1 MWHEAR
7 RQEKMVRAKMVD
19 NAKRNERR
27 KQFYESVRKEPEGFM
42 QLHGQRMHVH
52 VDPSEAA
59 DSPNAMRKWQGD
71 PNILIDR
78 FDVRVYLDSI
88 PETAS
93 NSTQKNM
100 PKDDV
105 IELQCYYERYRILV
119 FNEFRKVNEK
129 QFLNEIAAKEFWPA
143 QQQNSQSSNATYKKE
158 IEKKRKLASKRAAI
172 AFNYADS
179 TEAIH
184 VSHAPSPAHYPRE
197 QRSSSSSSD
206 DDFDEVE
213 EIDTVLDTD
222 ALSAEQA
229 ATLNKIG
236 AHFNITAGAFLQ
248 LLSLDRKEQTSTAQI
263 REIDKA
269 KLALSGRHAKADRA
283 VLKRKR
289 ALIIGNLGS
298 NAQTS
303 EEATTTL
310 LSFLAASGKNELN
323 EDSSSSESG
332 EEFVRTEFIT
342 SFGGEEE
349 RECAKR
355 ESAVVGG
362 PTEDEGTDREAVVQ
376 GPILPNREYRRLLEL
391 SRRRSNSPENTWER
405 RERPVERE
413 RRERDFRHGY
423 RNSSRSPSHWRRCWT
438 TRSRE
443 RERRRR
449 SSRSRSKNS
458 GRQRR
463 RRRSGSVSSSAPSPK
478 RTPTA
483 TSSNKRKTVRHG
495 ERGRSG
501 EREYPRK
508 DKSLKTK
515 RNSSSSSSRSHSH
528 KIGNGAAKNAQLSH
542 FAMNRKSSS
551 SSDVDSLLSVRSS
564 MSESEKERI
573 ERENRKRRIRKTKR
587 TVKVQQNSAETAQ
600 EEAETKA
607 ERAAKKLRQQMQKA
621 LTKTAA
627 QLKEEEE
634 QRQRETMREKKRRE
648 EQLLEESR
656 LLKKRERE
664 KRKTDEGRERERRES
679 ERDDGN
685 RSSRRRRR
693 SSSDE

>member
-52 VDPSEAA
+52 VDPTEPAT
-59 DSPNAMRKWQGD
+59 DSHNAMRKWQGD

-78 FDVRVYLDSI
+78 FDVRGYLDTI
-88 PETAS
+88 PETAPNAS
-93 NSTQKNM
+93 AKKNI

-105 IELQCYYERYRILV
+105 IELQCDYERYRILV
-119 FNEFRKVNEK
+119 FNEFRKVSEK

-143 QQQNSQSSNATYKKE
+143 QQQANQSANAAYRRE

-179 TEAIH
+179 TETAATGQ
-184 VSHAPSPAHYPRE
+184 SNATRE
-197 QRSSSSSSD
+197 NNCSSSSSSD
-206 DDFDEVE
+206 EEDFDEME
-213 EIDTVLDTD
+213 EIDSVLDTN

-236 AHFNITAGAFLQ
+236 AHFNITSGAFLQ

-283 VLKRKR
+283 QLKRKR

-298 NAQTS
+298 NAQSS

-323 EDSSSSESG
+323 EESSSSESG
-332 EEFVRTEFIT
+332 EEFVKTEFIT
-342 SFGGEEE
+342 SFGGDEEKDG
-349 RECAKR
+349 AN
-355 ESAVVGG
+355 GG
-362 PTEDEGTDREAVVQ
+362 RGGEVAGGQNEDECVEREAVVQ

-391 SRRRSNSPENTWER
+391 SRRRSNSPENAWER
-405 RERPVERE
+405 KDHRAEENGRSGDAWYGH
-413 RRERDFRHGY
+413 RR
-423 RNSSRSPSHWRRCWT
+423 SSRSPPRRHRRRT

-449 SSRSRSKNS
+449 SSRSRSRNS

-463 RRRSGSVSSSAPSPK
+463 QHRTSTLSSASPSPK
-478 RTPTA
+478 RSATA
-483 TSSNKRKTVRHG
+483 STSRKTVRHA
-495 ERGRSG
+495 E
-501 EREYPRK
+501 ERERSIERERK
-508 DKSLKTK
+508 DKGAKV
-515 RNSSSSSSRSHSH
+515 RRHSSSSSSRGHSY
-528 KIGNGAAKNAQLSH
+528 KVGNGGAKLGQQSPH
-542 FAMNRKSSS
+542 FVTGRKSPTSS
-551 SSDVDSLLSVRSS
+551 AESDSPLSVRSS

-587 TVKVQQNSAETAQ
+587 SVKAQQQTNAENGQ
-600 EEAETKA
+600 EEAEKKA

-627 QLKEEEE
+627 QLKVEEE
-634 QRQRETMREKKRRE
+634 QRQKEMLREKKRRE

-656 LLKKRERE
+656 LLRKRERE
-664 KRKTDEGRERERRES
+664 KRKTDDGREKERRES
-679 ERDDGN
+679 EAH
-685 RSSRRRRR
+685 SSVGRRRRR
-693 SSSDE
+693 SSSEK